1 MNNISTE
8 QLATLINTELQKD
21 KNISVNKLCDKVGI
35 KRSTF
40 KSKMKRGNYVFD
52 EKLRKYVKEDVTH
65 NITSVREENKP
76 IGNDITHNIT
86 SDRVIDYD
94 KLNLLLENIDL
105 LLELVKKKDVT
116 HNITIDNKEN
126 TVKSLRI
133 NKVLYEK
140 IKEKSIK
147 ENVSISSIVNKALLD
162 YLNNYI

>member
-52 EKLRKYVKEDVTH
+52 EKLRKYVKEDITH

-76 IGNDITHNIT
+76 IGNDIT
-86 SDRVIDYD
+86 SYRMIDYN
-94 KLNLLLENIDL
+94 KLNLLLDNIDL
-105 LLELVKKKDVT
+105 LLELVKKKNVT